1 MYHRTEVAATKQ
13 FRVPPEW
20 CIEDVC
26 RENVRRVD
34 PKTAE
39 EKNDFD
45 FLSRVTGPVAWPA
58 FHSRERAAAAM
69 QSCLANCTSTNW
81 AASGSWQKR
90 LGTRASCKR
99 GQCWNG
105 SGGRTMSCEA
115 IPTDCFSGPFRGT
128 ETADSYLATRNELR
142 LCVLA
147 RLIFPPKSSQV
158 FRLETKFLLL
168 STCSLW
174 ATVVN
179 TPEQ

>member
-58 FHSRERAAAAM
+58 FTPESEQRLPCNLALLMHIHQLGSQWELAEKAWHSGLVQTGSVLEWKRRPHYVVRSYPNGLLLWPLSGHRDGRLVPRDEERVTTM
-69 QSCLANCTSTNW
+69 C
-81 AASGSWQKR
+81 ASP
-90 LGTRASCKR
+90 
-99 GQCWNG
+99 
-105 SGGRTMSCEA
+105 
-115 IPTDCFSGPFRGT
+115 I
-128 ETADSYLATRNELR
+128 
-142 LCVLA
+142 
-147 RLIFPPKSSQV
+147 IFPPKSSQV